1 MDIVTEQREDII
13 KENNTAQEQFISIL
27 QSLTKNSKEIR
38 IEEALFGDLDFSV
51 LKDLG
56 YGNMKS
62 IILNDGQVTN
72 ISGIPEGILHFEC
85 PNNLLIELD
94 ELPVSL
100 RHLKISF
107 NHLTTINVAGLDNLE
122 TLEISHNK
130 ITKLENLPKT
140 LTVLIC
146 DNNKLEQLDLDGL
159 TELKVLNV
167 SNNRITLIENLPVGI
182 VDFKMENTP
191 AIEFRNSVL
200 PELRAEH
207 KDAEEELKN
216 HKNYVESLN
225 EFFKLKSEYEKK
237 RSKMMKDAFK
247 KESSKRLGKLA
258 AMSVKPPC
266 INCKRAVGT
275 IFTNRETDKYT
286 AICGDKGNPCNLN
299 IKIYNGKI
307 INLDYILNIYNEEIA
322 DIKDTIIRQKLD
334 TLFSYVTEE
343 KSVQLFKKELDT
355 YNANSKIFKTLLEKY
370 NDLYNNQHHKEMM
383 QKKTDEIFNIIDR
396 LRGLL
401 KEYETTENSAILKT
415 AMDLQINE
423 LYPEIRNMKLIQNQ
437 IQELIDHGE
446 GKYSVFTYPVAL
458 DKIDHDFGEKPSVIK
473 FHRE

>member
-299 IKIYNGKI
+299 IKI
-307 INLDYILNIYNEEIA
+307 
-322 DIKDTIIRQKLD
+322 
-334 TLFSYVTEE
+334 
-343 KSVQLFKKELDT
+343 
-355 YNANSKIFKTLLEKY
+355 
-370 NDLYNNQHHKEMM
+370 
-383 QKKTDEIFNIIDR
+383 
-396 LRGLL
+396 
-401 KEYETTENSAILKT
+401 
-415 AMDLQINE
+415 
-423 LYPEIRNMKLIQNQ
+423 
-437 IQELIDHGE
+437 
-446 GKYSVFTYPVAL
+446 
-458 DKIDHDFGEKPSVIK
+458 
-473 FHRE
+473 